1 MKRAILRFALA
12 ISAALPTL
20 NVTAQTEVSSY
31 QPGLT
36 KEGITYFLPTTAVRV
51 VVTAQRTTYI
61 PGDYYQ
67 YAKRYLRLSSVTTE
81 RYDRWRITN
90 VTLQPY
96 GVPDRSRAYTIKLKS
111 KTTAPLVGMTD
122 EGLLLSVNSNTPGIK
137 TELTGPS
144 VTPDNTPQL
153 NPDDYK
159 TEEILSAGSKA
170 KMAELTAAEIFDIRE
185 NRSALTKGQAD
196 YMPKD
201 GEQLRLM
208 LASLDTQEKALMQ
221 LFTGTTRSETHVW
234 TFDVTP
240 SESGKAIPLFALS
253 SYLGRVD
260 SDDPAGETFY
270 FSATQLDTPAQP
282 DPEAQ
287 KKEKE
292 SEDLRYIVPAQAELK
307 VYTDEQTYA
316 DIKTGIAQWG
326 RIEHLGGELFNKKA
340 STHVTLSPVTGAI
353 LKIDAEQ
360 PQ

>member
-1 MKRAILRFALA
+1 MTRAILRLALA
-12 ISAALPTL
+12 ALTAFSTL
-20 NVTAQTEVSSY
+20 SLTAQTEVNPY

-51 VVTAQRTTYI
+51 VVTARRTTYL

-67 YAKRYLRLSSVTTE
+67 YAKRYLRLSDVTTE
-81 RYDRWRITN
+81 RYDRWQVTN
-90 VTLQPY
+90 VTLEPF

-122 EGLLLSVNSNTPGIK
+122 NGLLLSINSNSPAPK
-137 TELTGPS
+137 MALTGPS
-144 VTPDNTPQL
+144 VTPDNTPKL

-221 LFTGTTRSETHVW
+221 LFTGTTQSETHVW

-240 SESGKAIPLFALS
+240 TESGKAIPLFALS
-253 SYLGRVD
+253 TYLGKVD

-270 FSATQLDTPAQP
+270 LSATQLDTPTQP
-282 DPEAQ
+282 TPEAQ

-292 SEDLRYIVPAQAELK
+292 AEDLRYIVPAQAELK
-307 VYTDEQTYA
+307 VYTAERTYA
-316 DIKTGIAQWG
+316 DLKTGLAQWG
-326 RIEHLGGELFNKKA
+326 RVEHLGGELFNKKA
-340 STHVTLSPVTGAI
+340 STHVTLSPVTGGI

-360 PQ
+360 PN